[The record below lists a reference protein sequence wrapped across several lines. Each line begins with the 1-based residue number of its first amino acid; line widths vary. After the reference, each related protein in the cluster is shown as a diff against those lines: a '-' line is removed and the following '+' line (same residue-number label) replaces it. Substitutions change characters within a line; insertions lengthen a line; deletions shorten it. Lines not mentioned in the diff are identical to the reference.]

1 MSVSD
6 YTIAFYLSLT
16 TVKPMRYLGVKIPD
30 ELANALEDTGRPKS
44 EVVREALETYL
55 EVEREIPYQTE
66 IIKLIDERIAFNAGK
81 TIVKPMPD
89 NSKTK
94 VKFKLNQDT
103 IPELNASKTVVKP
116 KLSRDKIEVKPALND
131 DKTTVKQVLQV
142 IKDFHGRGIEP
153 TAAEVAKKMGMES
166 RPLGRIMKEAGIQA
180 VNCHRGGV
188 KARRYT
194 FDMKEKIE
202 RMTNED

>member
-1 MSVSD
+1 
-6 YTIAFYLSLT
+6 
-16 TVKPMRYLGVKIPD
+16 MRYLGVKIPD

-94 VKFKLNQDT
+94 VKSKLNQDT
-103 IPELNASKTVVKP
+103 IPELNESETDVKLELNQDKTTT
-116 KLSRDKIEVKPALND
+116 KPALND
-131 DKTTVKQVLQV
+131 DKTQVKQVLQV
-142 IKDFHGRGIEP
+142 IKDFHDREIEP
-153 TAAEVAKKMGMES
+153 MAAEVAEAVGMES
-166 RPLGRIMKEAGIQA
+166 RPLGRIMKEAGVQA
-180 VNCHRGGV
+180 QNVHRGGV

-194 FDMKEKIE
+194 FDLKPKIE
-202 RMTNED
+202 ELLAIAGELEE